1 LNKAGIIKAEKGS
14 RKDSESTILKSMDDL
29 KKDIDD
35 LSDKL
40 NGNRTDESVRR
51 RRK

>member
-1 LNKAGIIKAEKGS
+1 
-14 RKDSESTILKSMDDL
+14 L